1 MTEKTF
7 NKWFNV
13 FILAGMAVCVV
24 LATIMK
30 LRGAE
35 EGARTLL
42 YISAGGALAGVV
54 STVLSANGSIWNFLF
69 GLIDV
74 LLYSFILYT
83 NDQFSQLALH
93 LLYIL
98 PMEFVGFFKW
108 RKLGLNKDNTV
119 KARRMPAKY
128 WINVGVIFVAIAV
141 AAFIL
146 SNVLA
151 KAAGADTVLVK
162 AMLDALITT
171 ANIVA
176 FLLMAGAYAEQ
187 WYLWIMVNVCSIV
200 LWALTGI
207 LTPGADYAVIPLI
220 KYIFYLLNSFNGIR
234 IWYALSR
241 EKSDTCICE

>member
-1 MTEKTF
+1 MTEKQF
-7 NKWFNV
+7 NKWFNI
-13 FILAGMAVCVV
+13 FILGGMAVCVV
-24 LATIMK
+24 LATVMK

-35 EGARTLL
+35 DASRVLL
-42 YISAGGALAGVV
+42 YVSSGGALAGVV

-74 LLYSFILYT
+74 LLYSVILFV
-83 NDQFSQLALH
+83 NDQFAQLSLH

-119 KARRMPAKY
+119 KARRMPARY
-128 WINVGVIFVAIAV
+128 WINVVLLFVAIAV
-141 AAFIL
+141 ATFFL
-146 SNVLA
+146 STALVRTS
-151 KAAGADTVLVK
+151 GTETVLVK
-162 AMLDALITT
+162 SILDAVITT

-176 FLLMAGAYAEQ
+176 FLLMAGAYVEQ
-187 WYLWIMVNVCSIV
+187 WYLWIIVNVCSIT
-200 LWALTGI
+200 LWGLTGI

-220 KYIFYLLNSFNGIR
+220 KYIFYLLNSINGIR

-241 EKSDTCICE
+241 E